1 MNTSDHKLN
10 IVLGSLI
17 REIRKQRGLS
27 AQELAKRMGQ
37 KNASHLLRI
46 ERGEANPKLD
56 TIHRIATV
64 FDMDAQKLIQQAQ
77 ASKDEEW

>member
-1 MNTSDHKLN
+1 MNTSDHKLH

-27 AQELAKRMGQ
+27 APELAKRMGQ

-46 ERGEANPKLD
+46 ERGEVNPKLV

-64 FDMDAQKLIQQAQ
+64 FDMDAHKLIQQAQ
-77 ASKDEEW
+77 ASMDEEW

>member
-1 MNTSDHKLN
+1 MNTSDNKLH

-64 FDMDAQKLIQQAQ
+64 FDMDAQELIHQAL
-77 ASKDEEW
+77 ASINQDL